1 MDKEYALRAN
11 VAVVDNQGAGA
22 VRRDNAVGP
31 RASITLSHSVRLKKC
46 MLLHFYVESFLYRG

>member
-22 VRRDNAVGP
+22 ARRDNAVGP
-31 RASITLSHSVRLKKC
+31 GASITLSHSVRLKKC
-46 MLLHFYVESFLYRG
+46 NK